1 MKKTLPPSTLDEL
14 SVPNRKFRY
23 FDAQGA
29 NIFRSEAE
37 GFELVNAWWLAEASL
52 LAYGDAGLIDAAF
65 DAAGL
70 SAAGYAA
77 RFFEAGGTQ
86 CFVMHDEA
94 AIIVAFRGTQLDDFW
109 AKVIDIS
116 TDVHFIPVP
125 DGAGGLVHQGFLEG
139 LSFVWEPLRAHLGE
153 LLNGE
158 RRLWLTGHSLGAA
171 LATLAAERLNRET
184 AAVVQGLYTYGSPR
198 VGDSNFK
205 SRFAHK
211 NLAARTFRIVNNSD
225 LIARVPPRILYTHIG
240 TLKFI
245 DNAGHLHHI
254 DDESQILSDTNA
266 LQSVQPFLH
275 RLRFL
280 GHALSGFKLLVPGFL
295 ADHAPVY
302 YALHAWNNYDQ

>member
-1 MKKTLPPSTLDEL
+1 MKKSLPPSTLDEL
-14 SVPNRKFRY
+14 SVPNRKFKY
-23 FDAQGA
+23 FDEHGA
-29 NIFRSEAE
+29 NPFLSEAE
-37 GFELVNAWWLAEASL
+37 GFEPVNAWWLADASL
-52 LAYGDAGLIDAAF
+52 LAYGDAGFID
-65 DAAGL
+65 DALEASGL
-70 SAAGYAA
+70 RAAGYAA

-94 AIIVAFRGTQLDDFW
+94 TIIVAFRGTQLDNFW
-109 AKVIDIS
+109 AKVIDVS
-116 TDVHFIPVP
+116 TDVQFIPVP

-139 LSFVWEPLRAHLGE
+139 LSFIWEALRSHLGE
-153 LLNGE
+153 LHNGT
-158 RRLWLTGHSLGAA
+158 RKLWLTGHSLGAA

-184 AAVVQGLYTYGSPR
+184 EAVVQGLYTYGSPR

-205 SRFAHK
+205 SRCGHK

-225 LIARVPPRILYTHIG
+225 LIPRVPPRVLYTHLG
-240 TLKFI
+240 ALKFI

-254 DDESQILSDTNA
+254 DDESQIPADVNA
-266 LQSVQPFLH
+266 LQSAQPFLH